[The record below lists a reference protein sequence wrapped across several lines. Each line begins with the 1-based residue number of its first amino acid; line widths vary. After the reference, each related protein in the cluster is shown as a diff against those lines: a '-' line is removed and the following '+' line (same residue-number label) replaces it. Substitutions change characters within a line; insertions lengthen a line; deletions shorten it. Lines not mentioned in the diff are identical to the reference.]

1 MGRDTALAVIRGIC
15 MQLSSPTRRLAL
27 AIATL
32 AMINA
37 AAVATAQAADWPARP
52 IRIVVPYPTGGVTD
66 SIVRVLAE
74 RISSALGQPVFV
86 ENRAGAGGTLGVDV
100 VAKAQPDGYTI
111 GFAAISPLTLNPHV
125 MKVPYDALKD
135 VTAIGAVMY
144 SPVYLLATPGFK
156 GETLQDAIALCKA
169 SRGSVSIATS
179 GYGSVGHVM
188 VAQLHKKSGAQMT
201 HVPYKGGG
209 QIATDAMG
217 GNFDL
222 MLANPY
228 PALNNLIEQGKLRA
242 LAVGAPARLSN
253 LPATPTFAE
262 LGYPEANLTSLFG
275 FFAPAKTPVDIVS
288 RLNQTINRILESPEI
303 QERVRKAENMVVTST
318 PAEFQARIERE
329 YAANASIVSEANI
342 RAE

>member
-1 MGRDTALAVIRGIC
+1 MTVRSR
-15 MQLSSPTRRLAL
+15 TRRMAL
-27 AIATL
+27 AIAALGMVHATVL
-32 AMINA
+32 A
-37 AAVATAQAADWPARP
+37 AAPADDWPSRP

-74 RISSALGQPVFV
+74 RMSKALGQPVYV

-100 VAKAQPDGYTI
+100 VAKAPPDGYTI

-125 MKVPYDALKD
+125 MKVPYDALRD
-135 VTAIGAVMY
+135 ITAIGSVMY
-144 SPVYLLATPGFK
+144 SPVYLLATPKFK

-169 SRGSVSIATS
+169 SPGSVSIATS

-188 VAQLHKKSGAQMT
+188 VEQLRKKSGADMT

-217 GNFDL
+217 NNFDL

-228 PALNNLIEQGKLRA
+228 PALNSLIEQGKLRP
-242 LAVGAPARLSN
+242 LAVGAPTRLSR
-253 LPATPTFAE
+253 LPATQTFAE

-275 FFAPAKTPVDIVS
+275 FFAPAKTPADIVS
-288 RLNQTINRILESPEI
+288 SLNQSINRILESPEI
-303 QERVRKAENMVVTST
+303 QERVRAAENMIVTST
-318 PAEFQARIERE
+318 PSQFQERIARE
-329 YAANASIVSEANI
+329 YAANASIVQEANI

>member
-1 MGRDTALAVIRGIC
+1 MKSMSRTRRLTIAVAALALMNATALA
-15 MQLSSPTRRLAL
+15 
-27 AIATL
+27 
-32 AMINA
+32 N
-37 AAVATAQAADWPARP
+37 AQAADWPTRP

-74 RISSALGQPVFV
+74 RISSALGQPVCV

-100 VAKAQPDGYTI
+100 VAKASPDGYTI

-125 MKVPYDALKD
+125 MKVPYDALRD
-135 VTAIGAVMY
+135 VTAIGSVMY
-144 SPVYLLATPGFK
+144 SPVYLLATPKFK
-156 GETLQDAIALCKA
+156 GATLQDAIALCKA
-169 SRGSVSIATS
+169 SPGSVAIATS

-188 VAQLHKKSGAQMT
+188 VEQLRKKSAAVMT

-242 LAVGAPARLSN
+242 LAVGAPNRLSN

-262 LGYPEANLTSLFG
+262 LGYPEANLTSFFG
-275 FFAPAKTPVDIVS
+275 FFAPAKTPADIVS

-318 PAEFQARIERE
+318 PAEFQDRIARE
-329 YAANASIVSEANI
+329 YAANASIVKEANI